1 MAVGKMLRE
10 TSPKADA
17 ARDKSEQSSL
27 WRAAVS

>member
-1 MAVGKMLRE
+1 MAVGKMFLGM
-10 TSPKADA
+10 SPKAGA